1 MPTPQPAPQQ
11 TARARVDALTDRA
24 WAQWRSDSA
33 GALALCEEA
42 LTLAENLDYRRG
54 VAQSLNVRSRCRLR
68 LCDPEAA
75 LEDALAALAA
85 FAALDD
91 EVGRE
96 AVLST
101 FGIIEVDRGHYPEAL
116 EHFLASH
123 RLCRGRGDKRE
134 AVALSNLGV
143 VYDYLG
149 DYTASLDLHL
159 RSWRISKEGNN
170 PLGEKIALNN
180 VGYLHYRLNQYD
192 EALAHYFRALGI
204 EHVGDRQ
211 LHALLLDNIGLAYE
225 KLGDYQQALRYQQE
239 SLNTREAT
247 GDQRGIGDSL
257 DDLGSVYL
265 ALGEVAEARGRL
277 ERSLAL
283 KEAVGNLKG
292 QAETC
297 LLLGTLFTREGQL
310 EQALVFLHRAR
321 ETAEEIN
328 SREVTCKA
336 HQALA
341 EAYKLGGHFR
351 EALSHFETSH
361 TLRDHLLGEV
371 SSQKLHTLR
380 VRFETEQA
388 ERERELL
395 TLKNDELAQANRELE
410 QLTASLRKADE
421 EKSALLQRLAKHAHE
436 DSLTGLANRRH
447 FDARLVQE
455 FRRAHRSQRPLSL
468 ALCDLDD
475 FKGINDRFSHTA
487 GDVVLRAIATL
498 LTTILRDGDVVA
510 RIGGEEFALI
520 LPETAGPE
528 ARAICERVRR
538 DIEAYPWHQ
547 LYPALQVTVSVGL
560 TDDTAVANAE
570 AMLAVA
576 DTRLYKAKHRGKNRV
591 VAETSGT

>member
-1 MPTPQPAPQQ
+1 MTTPKPTPHQ
-11 TARARVDALTDRA
+11 TARAKVDALNDRA
-24 WAQWRSDSA
+24 WEAWRSDSV

-42 LTLAENLDYRRG
+42 LTLAESLSYQRG
-54 VAQSLNVRSRCRLR
+54 TAQSLNIRSRCQLR
-68 LCDPEAA
+68 LCNPDAA
-75 LEDALAALAA
+75 LKDASAALKA

-91 EVGRE
+91 EEGRE

-101 FGIIEVDRGHYPEAL
+101 FGIIEMDRSHYPEAL

-123 RLCRGRGDKRE
+123 RLCQGRGDKRE

-159 RSWRISKEGNN
+159 RSWHISREGDN
-170 PLGEKIALNN
+170 PLGEKISLNN
-180 VGYLHYRLNQYD
+180 VGHMHYRLGQSD
-192 EALAHYFRALGI
+192 EALTHYFSALSL

-225 KLGDYQQALRYQQE
+225 KLGDFPQALRYQQE
-239 SLNTREAT
+239 SLDIREAT
-247 GDQRGIGDSL
+247 GDQRGMGDSL

-265 ALGEVAEARGRL
+265 ALGEVAEAKRRL
-277 ERSLAL
+277 ERSLVL
-283 KEAVGNLKG
+283 KEAVGNQKG

-297 LLLGTLFTREGQL
+297 LLLGILFTREGQL
-310 EQALVFLHRAR
+310 EQALAYLHRSR
-321 ETAEEIN
+321 ETAERIN
-328 SREVTCKA
+328 SQEVAYKA

-341 EAYKLGGHFR
+341 AAYKRGGHFR
-351 EALSHFETSH
+351 EALSHHETFH
-361 TLRDHLLGEV
+361 TLRDSLLGEA
-371 SSQKLHTLR
+371 SSQKLQSLR

-395 TLKNDELAQANRELE
+395 TLKNNELAAANRELE
-410 QLTASLRKADE
+410 RLTTSLRDTDR
-421 EKSALLQRLAKHAHE
+421 EKTALLVRLEKHAHE
-436 DSLTGLANRRH
+436 DALTGLSNRRH
-447 FDARLVQE
+447 FDASLVQE
-455 FRRAHRSQRPLSL
+455 FRRANRSQRPLSV

-487 GDVVLRAIATL
+487 GDVVLKTIATL
-498 LTTILRDGDVVA
+498 LTAILRDGDVVA

-520 LPETAGPE
+520 LPETTGPE

-538 DIEAYPWHQ
+538 DIETYPWHQ

-560 TDDTAVANAE
+560 TDDTTVASAE
-570 AMLAVA
+570 EMLAQA
-576 DTRLYKAKHRGKNRV
+576 DMRLYKAKHQGKNQV
-591 VAETSGT
+591 VV